1 MRRAKPKKLADAAGG
16 LESAKERHQ
25 KYHTP
30 QSYRNNPMLSNL
42 FYKPRFIYPNKFA
55 RKFRRKGKYYY
66 ANTGT

>member
-1 MRRAKPKKLADAAGG
+1 MRNKKIADAAGR

-42 FYKPRFIYPNKFA
+42 FYKPRFIYPNKFT